1 MLFYERI
8 KVGEKSSSESQQDTP
23 SSTESNVVTNENV
36 AVDTDEDDR
45 HKMKIELSTELADVS
60 LFNFILF

>member
-8 KVGEKSSSESQQDTP
+8 KVGEKSSSESQQDTT